1 MWNDVPH
8 QTQCELRVSIH
19 NVIITNVDWSNLHEQ
34 MYMYTGKQI
43 FKELS
48 ILMLALSKEII
59 ILTSN
64 SFLFRALGPWF
75 NCST

>member
-19 NVIITNVDWSNLHEQ
+19 NVIITNVDWSNLHKQ
-34 MYMYTGKQI
+34 MYTGKQI

-48 ILMLALSKEII
+48 ILTFAISLEI

-64 SFLFRALGPWF
+64 S
-75 NCST
+75 

>member
-19 NVIITNVDWSNLHEQ
+19 NVIITNVDWSNLHKQ
-34 MYMYTGKQI
+34 MYTGKQI

-48 ILMLALSKEII
+48 ILTFALS
-59 ILTSN
+59 
-64 SFLFRALGPWF
+64 
-75 NCST
+75 

>member
-48 ILMLALSKEII
+48 ILMLALS
-59 ILTSN
+59 
-64 SFLFRALGPWF
+64 
-75 NCST
+75 